1 MKTVFKN
8 RTFYYLLVSYIIALI
23 LWNAVLFFYYNR
35 MMALLPISI
44 QTILLILVFNKDKQ
58 AKVAIKAWVIIFQIG
73 AFGLIAMGNSITILA
88 KGFHAININLYSF
101 ALVEIVLGIVILIF
115 IKKTVSVERPPIE
128 KSEESQS

>member
-1 MKTVFKN
+1 
-8 RTFYYLLVSYIIALI
+8 
-23 LWNAVLFFYYNR
+23 